1 MKRCLSQ
8 IPEDKRQP
16 YIRQEAINR
25 VYNKLNEKY
34 KMIRELKRIWTRKWK
49 KDI

>member
-8 IPEDKRQP
+8 IPESERQQ

-34 KMIRELKRIWTRKWK
+34 KVIKELKRI
-49 KDI
+49 

>member
-34 KMIRELKRIWTRKWK
+34 RVLRSEKNV
-49 KDI
+49 

>member
-1 MKRCLSQ
+1 MKVCLSQ
-8 IPEDKRQP
+8 IPEYKRKE

-34 KMIRELKRIWTRKWK
+34 KILRRDRNEER
-49 KDI
+49 

>member
-1 MKRCLSQ
+1 MKTCLSQ
-8 IPEDKRQP
+8 IPEKDRSA

-34 KMIRELKRIWTRKWK
+34 KMIKELKRI
-49 KDI
+49 